1 MAVASNL
8 DDYFS
13 IAAEK
18 DPALKAAYKHVEI
31 AMQKAAQTAALPD
44 PVLSFGYFISPVE
57 TRLGPQQ
64 FKLSLTQMFPWFGT
78 LKASEKAAA
87 LAAESAY
94 DDFLNKKNNL
104 YLTLASLYYPLLEQ
118 EAWVRV
124 ETDNLDKLTA
134 LMTLAKTNYETGK
147 SSMVDLLR
155 IRRMIDEAETELKIL
170 KSKKA
175 PLLAAFNAR
184 LDRDPDVPVE
194 LPDEPERSAMLTD
207 LDLRPDFNE
216 HPSMLA
222 LDKAIASKAF
232 AVKAAKRKGL
242 PSFGLGLDY
251 VAVGDR
257 TDMVVTGSGRDVL
270 MPMASLSIPL
280 AVKKNRARIREAQ
293 LAQEQLI
300 DSRSALDR
308 ELNVRYKEA
317 LFDLEQQ
324 KDRIELYEKQIKTSN
339 EMLAILRVSYAQDG
353 ADLEELLRIWRER
366 LSYEKKSATAL
377 SAYYRALAQLRTI
390 TVSASDLGEYYEN
403 DH

>member
-1 MAVASNL
+1 
-8 DDYFS
+8 
-13 IAAEK
+13 
-18 DPALKAAYKHVEI
+18 
-31 AMQKAAQTAALPD
+31 
-44 PVLSFGYFISPVE
+44 
-57 TRLGPQQ
+57 
-64 FKLSLTQMFPWFGT
+64 
-78 LKASEKAAA
+78 
-87 LAAESAY
+87 
-94 DDFLNKKNNL
+94 
-104 YLTLASLYYPLLEQ
+104 
-118 EAWVRV
+118 
-124 ETDNLDKLTA
+124 
-134 LMTLAKTNYETGK
+134 
-147 SSMVDLLR
+147 
-155 IRRMIDEAETELKIL
+155 
-170 KSKKA
+170 
-175 PLLAAFNAR
+175 
-184 LDRDPDVPVE
+184 
-194 LPDEPERSAMLTD
+194 
-207 LDLRPDFNE
+207 
-216 HPSMLA
+216 MLA

>member
-1 MAVASNL
+1 
-8 DDYFS
+8 
-13 IAAEK
+13 
-18 DPALKAAYKHVEI
+18 
-31 AMQKAAQTAALPD
+31 
-44 PVLSFGYFISPVE
+44 
-57 TRLGPQQ
+57 
-64 FKLSLTQMFPWFGT
+64 

-104 YLTLASLYYPLLEQ
+104 YLTLTSLYYPLLEQ
-118 EAWVRV
+118 EAWVKA
-124 ETDNLDKLTA
+124 ETDNLENLTA
-134 LMTLAKTNYETGK
+134 LMALAETNYETGK
-147 SSMVDLLR
+147 STMVDLLR
-155 IRRMIDEAETELKIL
+155 IRRMVDEAETELSIL

-175 PLLAAFNAR
+175 PLQAAFNAR
-184 LDRDPDVPVE
+184 LDRDTDVPVD
-194 LPDEPERSAMLTD
+194 LPDTPERPDATVDPSIK
-207 LDLRPDFNE
+207 PDFNE

-222 LDKAIASKAF
+222 LDKAIESKTF

-257 TDMVVTGSGRDVL
+257 TDMVVAGSGRDVL

-280 AVKKNRARIREAQ
+280 AGKKYRAMVREAK

-300 DSRSALDR
+300 ESRSALDR
-308 ELNVRYKEA
+308 ELNVRYEEA

-324 KDRIELYEKQIKTSN
+324 KDRYDLYEKQIKTSN
-339 EMLAILRVSYAQDG
+339 DMLAILRVSYAQNG
-353 ADLEELLRIWRER
+353 ADLEELLRVWRER

-390 TVSASDLGEYYEN
+390 TVSASDLGDHDEN
-403 DH
+403 EH